1 MKNKRSLWVTLALA
15 MTITAIIAYASTN
28 TNQEGVLARSNTL
41 ESPNSSPVTEDQLID
56 PMVIDTDKPI
66 GDTVSGDAVV
76 QKSFTVN
83 EGYGHIKLS
92 MNNHSSHSVFVS
104 LTHNNTGKVY
114 FSQEISGKE
123 NFMWKSFEQG
133 FEQGLRGGDYTL
145 QWSGGG
151 SQVNGDF
158 SGVTGSS
165 NSDVMN

>member
-1 MKNKRSLWVTLALA
+1 MEKKRGLWVTLALA
-15 MTITAIIAYASTN
+15 MTITVIIAYASTS
-28 TNQEGVLARSNTL
+28 TNQSGVLARSNTL
-41 ESPNSSPVTEDQLID
+41 EDPNNSPSTEEKSID
-56 PMVIDTDKPI
+56 SMAIGTDNPI

-83 EGYGHIKLS
+83 AGHGHIKLS

-114 FSQEISGKE
+114 FSQEIAGKE
-123 NFMWKSFEQG
+123 NFTWKNFEQG
-133 FEQGLRGGDYTL
+133 FEQGVRGGDYTL

-151 SQVNGDF
+151 SKVNGDF

-165 NSDVMN
+165 ISDVMN